1 MAECLAC
8 LVNSGK
14 QSPPGGVIWNDGLW
28 QVDHRVH
35 PCPTLGWIIV
45 KPMRHVEFFD
55 DLTTEEADA
64 FGSLLKRVTSAL
76 RTCLPESPVKVY
88 TVLLAESADCPHI
101 HFHVV
106 PRLEDDPVEFR
117 GPRVFGRPGDIDTG
131 EIEQLAE
138 RLRAELSTIGSR
150 GGGPVE

>member
-8 LVNSGK
+8 LVNSGA

-35 PCPTLGWIIV
+35 PCPTLGWLIV
-45 KPMRHVEFFD
+45 KPVRHVEFFD
-55 DLTTEEADA
+55 DLTPEEASA
-64 FGSLLKRVTSAL
+64 FGPLLKRVTAAL
-76 RTCLPESPVKVY
+76 RKSLPQSPTKVY

-106 PRLEDDPVEFR
+106 PRMEGDPVEFR
-117 GPRVFGRPGDIDTG
+117 GPRVFGRLGDICTP
-131 EIEQLAE
+131 EIEVLVQ
-138 RLRAELSTIGSR
+138 RLKVELGL
-150 GGGPVE
+150 E